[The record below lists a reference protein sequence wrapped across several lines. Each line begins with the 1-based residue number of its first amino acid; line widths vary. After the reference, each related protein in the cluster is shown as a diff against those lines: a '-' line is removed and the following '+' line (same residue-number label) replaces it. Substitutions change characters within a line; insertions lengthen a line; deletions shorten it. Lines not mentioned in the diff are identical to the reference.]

1 MVYRRYGF
9 TDETPVT
16 PLVMI
21 TGEKDRDKRAWSI
34 DEAHQFNVARQ
45 RANRLTPGKE
55 QASVDGEREG
65 MPVSA
70 SPATWEE
77 MFATRAGRMRA
88 SEIRELL
95 KLLGRPDIVSFA
107 GGIPDPALFPMEA
120 VRAAY
125 SELLAHPEGGPQSLQ
140 YSVSE
145 GYAPLR
151 AWIVGYM
158 ARRGVPCEIDNI
170 VITSGSQQGLDYIA
184 KLFLSPNDTA
194 LVQEPT
200 YLGALQAFNA
210 YEPRYDLLFG
220 ADSSAAGYV
229 RGAEAAGGRVGLAYV
244 VPEFANPTG
253 ETLSEEQ
260 RRALLCLTAELG
272 VPLIEDA
279 AYEALR
285 FDGEPLKPIAALA
298 LESCGDIEHSRVMY
312 AGTFSKTVC
321 PGMRVGWICAASEVV
336 RKIVLAKQAGD
347 LHSST
352 LNQMVVHHV
361 IERTFDRHVQSL
373 LPVYRKRRDAMLA
386 ALAASMPAG
395 TAWTK
400 PQGGMFVWVTLPE
413 SIDGAELL
421 ERSLADE
428 RIGFVPG
435 GAFSPD
441 GRVKNTIRLNY
452 SLASED
458 VIADGISRLGAL
470 ITRRIA

>member
-1 MVYRRYGF
+1 M
-9 TDETPVT
+9 
-16 PLVMI
+16 
-21 TGEKDRDKRAWSI
+21 S
-34 DEAHQFNVARQ
+34 
-45 RANRLTPGKE
+45 
-55 QASVDGEREG
+55 
-65 MPVSA
+65 VSA

-95 KLLGRPDIVSFA
+95 KLLARPDVVSFA
-107 GGIPDPALFPMEA
+107 GGIPDPALFPMDA
-120 VRAAY
+120 VRSAY
-125 SELLAHPEGGPQSLQ
+125 AELLSHPENGPQSLQ

-151 AWIVGYM
+151 EWIVGYM
-158 ARRGVPCEIDNI
+158 ESLGVPCDIDNI

-184 KLFLSPNDTA
+184 KLFLSPGDTA

-210 YEPRYDLLFG
+210 YEPRYDILFG

-229 RGAEAAGGRVGLAYV
+229 RRAEAAGGRIGLAYV

-253 ETLSEEQ
+253 DTLSEEQ
-260 RRALLCLTAELG
+260 RKDLLHLIDDLG

-285 FDGEPLKPIAALA
+285 FDGEALKPIAALA
-298 LESCGDIEHSRVMY
+298 IEACGDIERSRVMY

-321 PGMRVGWICAASEVV
+321 PGMRVGWICAASEVI
-336 RKIVLAKQAGD
+336 RKIVLTKQAGD

-361 IERTFDRHVQSL
+361 VERMFEQHVQTL

-386 ALAASMPAG
+386 ALAAHMPAG
-395 TAWTK
+395 TSWTK

-413 SIDGAELL
+413 SIDGADLL
-421 ERSLADE
+421 EQSLAE
-428 RIGFVPG
+428 ELIGFVPG
-435 GAFSPD
+435 GAFSPA
-441 GRVKNTIRLNY
+441 GTVRNTIRLNY

-458 VIADGISRLGAL
+458 VITDGVGRLGAL
-470 ITRRIA
+470 IARRINA

>member
-1 MVYRRYGF
+1 M
-9 TDETPVT
+9 
-16 PLVMI
+16 
-21 TGEKDRDKRAWSI
+21 
-34 DEAHQFNVARQ
+34 
-45 RANRLTPGKE
+45 
-55 QASVDGEREG
+55 SV
-65 MPVSA
+65 ST
-70 SPATWEE
+70 SPASWEE

-95 KLLGRPDIVSFA
+95 KLLARPDIVSFA
-107 GGIPDPALFPMEA
+107 GGIPDPALFPMDA

-125 SELLAHPEGGPQSLQ
+125 SELLAHPEDGPQSLQ

-151 AWIVGYM
+151 RWIVGYM
-158 ARRGVPCEIDNI
+158 ARLGVPCDIDNI

-210 YEPRYDLLFG
+210 YEPRYDILFG
-220 ADSSAAGYV
+220 ADSSPAGYA
-229 RGAEAAGGRVGLAYV
+229 RRAEAAGGRVGLAYV

-253 ETLSEEQ
+253 DTLSEQQ
-260 RRALLCLTAELG
+260 RRNVLHLVDELG

-285 FDGEPLKPIAALA
+285 FDGDALKPIAALA
-298 LESCGDIEHSRVMY
+298 LEACGDIEHSRVMY

-361 IERTFDRHVQSL
+361 VERIFDTHVESL
-373 LPVYRKRRDAMLA
+373 LPVYRKRRDAMLN
-386 ALAASMPAG
+386 ALVSSMPDG
-395 TAWTK
+395 TMWTK

-413 SIDGAELL
+413 SIDGAALL
-421 ERSLADE
+421 EQSLAE
-428 RIGFVPG
+428 EKIGFVPG

-441 GRVKNTIRLNY
+441 GQVKNTIRLNY
-452 SLASED
+452 SLASEA
-458 VIADGISRLGAL
+458 VIAEGVRRLGAL
-470 ITRRIA
+470 ITRRLNGA